1 MAVIEQ
7 TVILGSLE
15 SDILQNNMGGV
26 KYHCICLIL
35 CILVEIIVPSAILQV
50 KPCHCLSWLVLSASS
65 I

>member
-26 KYHCICLIL
+26 SITLYMPY
-35 CILVEIIVPSAILQV
+35 LVYSG
-50 KPCHCLSWLVLSASS
+50 
-65 I
+65 